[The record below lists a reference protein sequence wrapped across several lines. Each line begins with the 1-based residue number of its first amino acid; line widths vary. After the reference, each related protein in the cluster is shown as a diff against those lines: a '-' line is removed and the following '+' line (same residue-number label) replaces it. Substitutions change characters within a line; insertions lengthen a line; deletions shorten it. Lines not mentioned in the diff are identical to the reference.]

1 MTVSP
6 AWRRPLVGVVALAAG
21 AAIALTGCS
30 SDDDT
35 SADSTAS
42 ASTSAEATSAS
53 ADQSTGES
61 AGESAE
67 LSNAQAQDILR
78 KAVDPAT
85 PEADLDGIVEIT
97 NPGVKAALV
106 GYAKGSSKAGYTP
119 DIYTVKSV
127 KVDGEKATATVA
139 VKSPHAPAP
148 VDMDF
153 AYVNVDGTWK
163 LSAKAVEDLASQMT
177 SHGH

>member
-35 SADSTAS
+35 AADSTATS
-42 ASTSAEATSAS
+42 STSAE
-53 ADQSTGES
+53 Q
-61 AGESAE
+61 SAE
-67 LSNAQAQDILR
+67 LDNAQAQTILR
-78 KAVDPAT
+78 TAVDPAT
-85 PEADLDGIVEIT
+85 PEADLDAIVEIT

-127 KVDGEKATATVA
+127 KVDGDKATAAVA

-163 LSAKAVEDLASQMT
+163 LSATAVQDLASQM
-177 SHGH
+177 SGHGR

>member
-35 SADSTAS
+35 AADSTAMS
-42 ASTSAEATSAS
+42 STSAE
-53 ADQSTGES
+53 QS
-61 AGESAE
+61 AGQSAE
-67 LSNAQAQDILR
+67 LDNAQAQTILR
-78 KAVDPAT
+78 TAVDPAT
-85 PEADLDGIVEIT
+85 PEADLDAIVEIT

-127 KVDGEKATATVA
+127 KVDGDKATATVA

-163 LSAKAVEDLASQMT
+163 LSATAVQDLASQM
-177 SHGH
+177 SGHGR

>member
-1 MTVSP
+1 MTVSST
-6 AWRRPLVGVVALAAG
+6 WRRPVVGIVALAAG

-35 SADSTAS
+35 AADSTTTTTS
-42 ASTSAEATSAS
+42 STSTE
-53 ADQSTGES
+53 QS

-67 LSNAQAQDILR
+67 LDNAQAQTILR

-85 PEADLDGIVEIT
+85 PEADLDAIVEIT

-127 KVDGEKATATVA
+127 KVNGDKAIAAVS
-139 VKSPHAPAP
+139 VKSPHAPGP

-163 LSAKAVEDLASQMT
+163 LSADAVNALASQMT
-177 SHGH
+177 SHGR

>member
-1 MTVSP
+1 MTISP

-21 AAIALTGCS
+21 ATIALTGCS
-30 SDDDT
+30 SDDNDS
-35 SADSTAS
+35 SADASTSTTTS
-42 ASTSAEATSAS
+42 ASTG
-53 ADQSTGES
+53 ADQSG
-61 AGESAE
+61 ADQSAE

-97 NPGVKAALV
+97 NPGVKAALI
-106 GYAKGSSKAGYTP
+106 GYAQGSSKAGYTP

-127 KVDGEKATATVA
+127 KADGEKATATVA
-139 VKSPHAPAP
+139 VASPHAPAP

-153 AYVNVDGTWK
+153 EYVQVDGTWK
-163 LSAKAVEDLASQMT
+163 LSAAAVEALASQMT
-177 SHGH
+177 SHGR

>member
-30 SDDDT
+30 ADDDT
-35 SADSTAS
+35 ATDSTAS
-42 ASTSAEATSAS
+42 ASTSAA
-53 ADQSTGES
+53 ADQP

-127 KVDGEKATATVA
+127 KVDGDKATATVA
-139 VKSPHAPAP
+139 VASPHAPAP

-153 AYVNVDGTWK
+153 PYVKADGSWK
-163 LSAKAVEDLASQMT
+163 LSADAVQALASQMT
-177 SHGH
+177 GHGQ

>member
-6 AWRRPLVGVVALAAG
+6 AWRRPLVGIVALAAG

-30 SDDDT
+30 SDDSSDN
-35 SADSTAS
+35 ADSSAS
-42 ASTSAEATSAS
+42 ASVS
-53 ADQSTGES
+53 QST
-61 AGESAE
+61 E
-67 LSNAQAQDILR
+67 LTNTQAQDILR

-97 NPGVKAALV
+97 DPGVKQALI

-127 KVDGEKATATVA
+127 KADGDKATATVA
-139 VKSPHAPAP
+139 VKSPHAPAA

-163 LSAKAVEDLASQMT
+163 LSAAAVNDLASQMT
-177 SHGH
+177 NHGR